1 MIMRTVL
8 FVYFLFVIG
17 IGGIH
22 PTTAWAQSS
31 DAVVIENRS
40 FPLSEVLLMGVVSTN
55 NLTFKY
61 CTFLRDSNLTDPTRE
76 TEWRE
81 KLLKISGNANGQIQ
95 ISVQMQFDSCTFS
108 SMRFKKFAFK
118 QRLAF
123 SNCAIDEYLGFQQCM
138 LDQIGISQTAIAT
151 AVPVEG
157 LVNLS
162 LDRCN
167 IGSLVLASN
176 TINAI
181 GIESS
186 TLTQF
191 LSVYAPFN
199 NPIPSLAIQE
209 SIFDS
214 TSQVQIS
221 GFIRTLEFTEDTVR
235 GAFSFTT
242 TILNKLALEHCA
254 FTGAVMY
261 ESFNSPE
268 RATTLRWT
276 QFSGFRLTVADTVNG
291 ANVVNQEDYEALLK
305 TYSYF
310 YNVYS
315 KNWQDESQD
324 ACYVEMKDMQT
335 RWYKLQHD
343 LHPSPKRWLEW
354 QLNGFLKT
362 FCEYGTEPVKSLIY
376 SMYVLFFFASIYFF
390 FPSQPDELGKFRFTH
405 ALYNSDIHREDHDKI
420 LENLYHSRKSL
431 MESYQKSPP
440 ILTILGRPLYLG
452 HLLYYRL
459 QVWILSERDY
469 LQSLHERLEAAALGS
484 RAMLLLVGGL
494 YFLGLLFVT
503 LFTRF
508 LNAIALSLNAF
519 VTLGYGE
526 IQARGISR
534 YLAVAEGAIGWF
546 LLSIFSVS
554 LISQILQ

>member
-1 MIMRTVL
+1 MGMMGIYQTSAFAQPSDVITIERRT
-8 FVYFLFVIG
+8 
-17 IGGIH
+17 
-22 PTTAWAQSS
+22 
-31 DAVVIENRS
+31 
-40 FPLSEVLLMGVVSTN
+40 FPLSEVLLMAAVATTN
-55 NLTFKY
+55 IDFKH
-61 CTFLRDSNLTDPTRE
+61 CIIQSDSNLTDPSKE
-76 TEWRE
+76 AEWRE
-81 KLLKISGNANGQIQ
+81 KLIKIAGNKDGQIT
-95 ISVQMQFDSCTFS
+95 INVQVQFDSCSFS
-108 SMRFKKFAFK
+108 SMRFKKFAFT

-123 SNCAIDEYLGFQQCM
+123 SSCKVDEYLGFQQCS
-138 LDQIGISQTAIAT
+138 LDKLGIAQTVIAT
-151 AVPVEG
+151 DVEVEG

-162 LDRCN
+162 LDRCT
-167 IGSLVLASN
+167 IGSLALASN
-176 TINAI
+176 TINSI

-186 TLTQF
+186 MLRQF
-191 LSVYAPFN
+191 VSVFAPFN
-199 NPIPSLAIQE
+199 NPIPNFVIQK
-209 SIFDS
+209 SIFDT

-221 GFIRTLEFTEDTVR
+221 GFVRTLEFTEDTVR
-235 GAFSFTT
+235 GAFSFTP
-242 TILNKLALEHCA
+242 TILNKLMMEHSK

-261 ESFNSPE
+261 EAFNSPE
-268 RATTLRWT
+268 RATTLRWA

-343 LHPSPKRWLEW
+343 LQPSPKSWLEW

-376 SMYVLFFFASIYFF
+376 SMYVLLFFASIYFF

-405 ALYNSDIHREDHDKI
+405 ALYNSDIHRDDHDKI
-420 LENLYHSRKSL
+420 LENLARSRQSL
-431 MESYQKSPP
+431 TESYDKAPP
-440 ILTILGRPLYLG
+440 ILALLGRPLYLG
-452 HLLYYRL
+452 HMLYYKIQKWFL
-459 QVWILSERDY
+459 NERDH
-469 LQSLHERLEAAALGS
+469 LQSLHERLETATHGNRGMS
-484 RAMLLLVGGL
+484 LLIGCSYL
-494 YFLGLLFVT
+494 LGLLVVT
-503 LFTRF
+503 LVIRF
-508 LNAIALSLNAF
+508 VNAIALSLNAF

-526 IQARGISR
+526 IQARGVSR